1 MLPIESQIF
10 NRSPNPEKAL
20 YLTCKTKTPLQGISA
35 HFRSN
40 GVMLI
45 CYKRSIMNKKK
56 NSIFREELP
65 GEKKSIVNLLM
76 TGHIVTISCL
86 GYMAFF
92 LHIQLGQVTRIVD
105 TIDAKSMTIEQ
116 VNLLKARV
124 SRSVKQWQNEM
135 VGLAIIGSI
144 VSIIGGIYTINMVI
158 RPLNKLVNFADK
170 EGRTE
175 PLPEFKSNTEIKQL
189 ATAITALTTKLE
201 KATSK
206 LEQ

>member
-1 MLPIESQIF
+1 
-10 NRSPNPEKAL
+10 
-20 YLTCKTKTPLQGISA
+20 
-35 HFRSN
+35 
-40 GVMLI
+40 
-45 CYKRSIMNKKK
+45 MNKIK

-92 LHIQLGQVTRIVD
+92 LFIQLGQVARIVD
-105 TIDAKSMTIEQ
+105 TIDPNHMTTEQ
-116 VNLLKARV
+116 VNLLKERV
-124 SRSVKQWQNEM
+124 SRSVGQWQNEM
-135 VGLAIIGSI
+135 IGLAIIGSI

-158 RPLNKLVNFADK
+158 RPLNKLVNFAIK

-189 ATAITALTTKLE
+189 ATAITALTAKLNE
-201 KATSK
+201 TSHDSNND
-206 LEQ
+206 

>member
-1 MLPIESQIF
+1 
-10 NRSPNPEKAL
+10 
-20 YLTCKTKTPLQGISA
+20 
-35 HFRSN
+35 
-40 GVMLI
+40 
-45 CYKRSIMNKKK
+45 MNKKK

-65 GEKKSIVNLLM
+65 GEKKSIVSLLM

-92 LHIQLGQVTRIVD
+92 LFIQLGQVTRIVD
-105 TIDAKSMTIEQ
+105 AIDANNMTTEQ
-116 VNLLKARV
+116 VNLLKGRV
-124 SRSVKQWQNEM
+124 SRSVGQWQNEM

-158 RPLNKLVNFADK
+158 RPLNKLVNFAEK

-175 PLPEFKSNTEIKQL
+175 PLPELKSNTEIKQL

>member
-10 NRSPNPEKAL
+10 NRSPNPGKAL
-20 YLTCKTKTPLQGISA
+20 YLTCKTNEPPQGNSALCRPNGTIS
-35 HFRSN
+35 
-40 GVMLI
+40 I

-56 NSIFREELP
+56 KSIFREELP
-65 GEKKSIVNLLM
+65 GEKKSIINLLM

-105 TIDAKSMTIEQ
+105 TIDAKSMTTEQ
-116 VNLLKARV
+116 VDLLKGRV
-124 SRSVKQWQNEM
+124 SRSIKQWQNEM

-144 VSIIGGIYTINMVI
+144 ISIIGGIYTVNMVI
-158 RPLNKLVNFADK
+158 RPLKKLVDFADK
-170 EGRTE
+170 EGRTD

-189 ATAITALTTKLE
+189 ATAITTLTIRLE
-201 KATSK
+201 EATSK
-206 LEQ
+206 MEQ